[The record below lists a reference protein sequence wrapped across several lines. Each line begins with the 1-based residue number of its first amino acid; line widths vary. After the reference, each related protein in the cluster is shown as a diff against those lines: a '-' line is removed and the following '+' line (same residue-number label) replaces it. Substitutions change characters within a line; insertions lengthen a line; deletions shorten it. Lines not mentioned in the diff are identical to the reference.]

1 MKIAEIRELSTVEL
15 NEKVYEL
22 KQELL
27 ALRFQHATGQLENGN
42 KITEIR
48 KTMETVTDFIFL
60 GSKTTWTVTTA
71 MKLKDTCSLEEK
83 L

>member
-42 KITEIR
+42 KIKIY
-48 KTMETVTDFIFL
+48 
-60 GSKTTWTVTTA
+60 
-71 MKLKDTCSLEEK
+71 
-83 L
+83 